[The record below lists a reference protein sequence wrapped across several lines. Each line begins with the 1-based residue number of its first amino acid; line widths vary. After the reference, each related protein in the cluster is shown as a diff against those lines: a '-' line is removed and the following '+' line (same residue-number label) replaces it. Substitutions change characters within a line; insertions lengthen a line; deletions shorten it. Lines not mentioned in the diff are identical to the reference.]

1 MLFSRKSAAVTEE
14 YAALRQDLINS
25 REEFERAL
33 SNFEQAVD
41 PIMIDCYIYAL
52 NAASLRYKFL
62 LNLAKEAGI

>member
-1 MLFSRKSAAVTEE
+1 MLFFRKPAAITEE

-41 PIMIDCYIYAL
+41 PDMIDCYIYAL